1 MSFKFKL
8 FTFIQLIKILLK
20 LKKFKGT
27 HTFFFPRY
35 AMGGAEKVH
44 LDIIKINKIKP
55 LVIFTSA
62 SHNNFYK
69 QFFFDYAHCID
80 VSEILKFTFLKR
92 VISFFLKIK
101 INKCKVVFGC
111 NSKYYYELIPKI
123 NFQRVKTIDL
133 FHSFDNSSEEGIL
146 HWSIPVNHKITN
158 RVVINSSIKNDILNY
173 YKTNRITDFPSI
185 QIIENKIEVIE
196 KPNFIKKSSHINVCY
211 IGRYDEIIKRTQLV
225 FEISKITSGNS
236 NIKFHF
242 AGFNPSELDFEIPKN
257 CKVHG
262 VLKKHELNKLY
273 SKCHIILFTS
283 QSEGLPV
290 ALIEAMNHFVVPI
303 STSVGGIKQIIHN
316 NENGFLIE
324 NDRNNE
330 IIKNI
335 HDILSRIEN
344 NSISI
349 ENLSRHAYDTIIEM
363 KKKEHFDESYSNL
376 LELNVYN

>member
-1 MSFKFKL
+1 MKFRIYTSYELFKAIR
-8 FTFIQLIKILLK
+8 FIIN
-20 LKKFKGT
+20 FKGT
-27 HTFFFPRY
+27 HIFFFPRY

-69 QFFFDYAHCID
+69 QFFFDYAHCIE

-92 VISFFLKIK
+92 ILSFFLKIK
-101 INKCKVVFGC
+101 INKRKVVFGC

-123 NFQRVKTIDL
+123 DNQRVKIIDL
-133 FHSFDNSSEEGIL
+133 FHSFYNPSNSKKGIL
-146 HWSIPVNHKITN
+146 IWSKPINHKITN
-158 RVVINSSIKNDILNY
+158 RVVINSSIKEDILNY
-173 YKTNRITDFPSI
+173 YKRNGITDFPSI

-196 KPNFIKKSSHINVCY
+196 KPNNIKKSTPINVCY
-211 IGRYDEIIKRTQLV
+211 VGRYDEIIKRTQLV
-225 FEISKITSGNS
+225 FEISKITSGS

-242 AGFNPSELDFEIPKN
+242 AGFNPSELDFEIAKN
-257 CKVHG
+257 CKIHG

-273 SKCHIILFTS
+273 SKCHVILFTS

-303 STSVGGIKQIIHN
+303 STSVGGIKQVIQN
-316 NENGFLIE
+316 NQNGFLIE
-324 NDRNNE
+324 SDRKNE

-335 HDILSRIEN
+335 HDILTRIEN
-344 NSISI
+344 KSISI
-349 ENLSRHAYDTIIEM
+349 ENLSRHAYETIIEM
-363 KKKEHFDESYSNL
+363 KRKEHFDESYLEL
-376 LELNVYN
+376 LELKVSY